1 MTMVRIPIDQRVMLE
16 ADLVIPENPVSMV
29 VFSHGSGSSRFSPRN
44 NFVAQQL
51 QRKGMATLLADLLTR
66 REDQFYSNRFDIL
79 LLSERL
85 IKITQWIRKN
95 KEIEDLPIG
104 YFGAS
109 TGAASALTACA
120 ELGDDIKAI
129 VSRGGRPDLA
139 QINFQAIVAPT
150 LLIVG
155 ELDADVMTLNQNVYE
170 QLRCEKKLISIAG
183 ATHLFEEPGALE
195 QVATLAADWFERF
208 LVKNKKHSLHQHAD

>member
-1 MTMVRIPIDQRVMLE
+1 MALVRIPIDQRIALE
-16 ADLVIPENPVSMV
+16 ADLVIPEHATALVI
-29 VFSHGSGSSRFSPRN
+29 FSHGSGSSRFSPRN

-66 REDQFYSNRFDIL
+66 AEDQFYSNRFDIL

-95 KEIEDLPIG
+95 KEVEDLPIG

-120 ELGDDIKAI
+120 ELGDEIKAV

-139 QINFQAIVAPT
+139 QINFSSVVAPT

-155 ELDADVMTLNQNVYE
+155 ELDLDVMTLNQKVYE
-170 QLRCEKKLISIAG
+170 QLHCQKKLVSIAG
-183 ATHLFEEPGALE
+183 ATHLFEEHGALE
-195 QVATLAADWFERF
+195 QVATYAADWFEQF
-208 LVKNKKHSLHQHAD
+208 LVKTKKQKLHQHVN